1 MSEIETITE
10 MRKAISCKVHEQ
22 VDNGLENVSTIELGA
37 AVDMIKDLAE
47 AEKEMREAHYYKT
60 VFEAM
65 NRDTTEQHY
74 DMEEPMTEMKMEYDV
89 TKMTPAE
96 QLTHLQ
102 HDVET
107 MWNNASAEH
116 RKRIKENL
124 SKWASTLTV

>member
-22 VDNGLENVSTIELGA
+22 VNNGLENVSTIELGA

-60 VFEAM
+60 VVESM
-65 NRDTTEQHY
+65 NLDPTEQHY
-74 DMEEPMTEMKMEYDV
+74 DMEEPMTEMKKENDV

-96 QLTHLQ
+96 QLTYLQ
-102 HDVET
+102 HIVEN
-107 MWNNASAEH
+107 MWNNADTDH
-116 RKRIKENL
+116 RTHIKTNL
-124 SKWASTLTV
+124 SKWANTLTI